1 MVEKPEQ
8 AKQPFIWGLRRSA
21 KKIIRTGIEEVQRRV
36 SRDELVPQ
44 ARWFER
50 SMYSFYVSI
59 YLCEKSCVAILG
71 GLVHI
76 EEQARKRSEGSV
88 C

>member
-8 AKQPFIWGLRRSA
+8 AKQPFIWGLRRCA

-59 YLCEKSCVAILG
+59 CLCEKSCVAILG